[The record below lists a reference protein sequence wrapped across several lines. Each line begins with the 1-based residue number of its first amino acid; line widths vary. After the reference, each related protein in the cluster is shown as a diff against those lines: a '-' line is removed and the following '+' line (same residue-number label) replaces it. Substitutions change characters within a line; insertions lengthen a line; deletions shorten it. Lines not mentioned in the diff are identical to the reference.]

1 MPLPAT
7 FDAST
12 PLSADNFLTDGGIGI
27 AAAAAGADAGL
38 GTSAAL
44 GDEGTA
50 ALGAA
55 PAPSLIC
62 PSSAPTARV
71 SPFLAATSES
81 TPAAGAGTSN
91 VTLSVSS
98 STSGSSTATASPGCL
113 NHLPTVASVTDSP
126 RVGTRMS
133 PMACFLFL
141 HGKTAYPQT
150 NLPHV
155 LFHKLL

>member
-27 AAAAAGADAGL
+27 AAAAAGADAGF

-62 PSSAPTARV
+62 PSSAPTATV
-71 SPFLAATSES
+71 SPFLAATAES
-81 TPAAGAGTSN
+81 TPAPGAGPSN
-91 VTLSVSS
+91 VTLSAPSAPHASS
-98 STSGSSTATASPGCL
+98 PST
-113 NHLPTVASVTDSP
+113 
-126 RVGTRMS
+126 
-133 PMACFLFL
+133 
-141 HGKTAYPQT
+141 
-150 NLPHV
+150 
-155 LFHKLL
+155 